1 MEGAASNGVII
12 PVRVTAKAQKY
23 KGYNAKNTYGE
34 LRIVRFI
41 RHTISANKIYNYAD
55 KKLTK

>member
-23 KGYNAKNTYGE
+23 KGYNAKT
-34 LRIVRFI
+34 
-41 RHTISANKIYNYAD
+41 HTEN
-55 KKLTK
+55 